1 MTSARKNKKK
11 LNQKLQQIYREL
23 HLDDAA
29 KKPEDATSSGV
40 PIEVASRGS
49 LTVVQLKEEP
59 EKPTP
64 KEETNISKLQRAL
77 DNLAAKLTGLKGDS
91 KGPKGDPGKNAKETE
106 GEIAAPSEGSNFI
119 AKGLKEYAKS
129 KVEGFTSIEGV
140 AGMAGI
146 TPGEGLAGS
155 LLGAYIVNRNEKQ
168 AKRQEEEEYIS
179 NFSNLTEAGRKLS
192 KEEQQAKGK
201 ELYQKETQNRKA
213 LDEITK
219 KEKTAKLFG
228 GSLSEEDLIK
238 KRRIT
243 AALDEIQLFKSGG
256 VRVQDEE
263 EDAPVKNKR
272 AKKSEVDELEEFV
285 DDKTNK
291 TADGPTDNVETAKLS
306 KEAIEY
312 RTSLIKEVLA
322 GIDDG
327 IKNASQEEKATI
339 FEKGGDPYVQ
349 GIKKGLVEELLA
361 LSEKQLM
368 ELKRISA
375 VSSADVEDRSTDI
388 TVEKRE
394 DLQTKLQQQDITN
407 TTSNQTNNTT
417 QQSDKEEIVVEEG
430 IEKIEEEQTVS
441 SADVEDRSTDITVE
455 TREDLQTKLQQQD
468 ITNTTQQSDKEEIV
482 VEEGIEKIEE
492 EQTVLLKEISNKL
505 TQTEE
510 DKLEKKKDAIDKVD
524 LASKIKP
531 KDLKP
536 GTENK
541 PGGLMSGIMDSVMGW
556 VGGLLGMKVLGKGGK
571 LATTILKGA
580 KWLPAVLGKGALA
593 TGATTIAAKEAAA
606 AAPALAKGVTAAT
619 TTVAKGADAAAPTIA
634 KGVVEAT
641 PAVVKGA
648 AEVAPVIAK
657 GVVSAAPTVA
667 KGALEAA
674 PVAAKGV
681 AAVTP
686 KAAEVAGKVAAK
698 SAGKTLAKSLPLLG
712 LVAGTA
718 FAADKLSDGD
728 VTGAALEMAAG
739 IAGLIP
745 GVGTAASIGLSGVS
759 AARDLGAFDA
769 SDPKSLEKATATVSD
784 SVKSVEKQTI
794 TSREAQIAEMKNQE
808 TIRESIKSKEA
819 EKEKAASVAT
829 INSNNT
835 STVVNNTSKSGGLE
849 STSRPIDG
857 VNEDRYQFLQRR
869 LVF

>member
-11 LNQKLQQIYREL
+11 LNEKLQQIYREL

-64 KEETNISKLQRAL
+64 KEETNISRLQRAL
-77 DNLAAKLTGLKGDS
+77 DNLAAKLTGLRGDS
-91 KGPKGDPGKNAKETE
+91 KGPKGDPGKNAKEEKGT
-106 GEIAAPSEGSNFI
+106 ITAPAKGSNFV

-129 KVEGFTSIEGV
+129 KVEGLTSIENV

-201 ELYQKETQNRKA
+201 ELYQKETYNRNA
-213 LDEITK
+213 LDEITE
-219 KEKTAKLFG
+219 KEKTARMFG
-228 GSLSEEDLIK
+228 GSLSKEDLLK
-238 KRRIT
+238 KSKVT
-243 AALDEIQLFKSGG
+243 SALDEIKLFKSGG
-256 VRVQDEE
+256 VRVQDDE
-263 EDAPVKNKR
+263 EDAPVKSTR
-272 AKKSEVDELEEFV
+272 AKKSDLDELEEFV
-285 DDKTNK
+285 DKK
-291 TADGPTDNVETAKLS
+291 TAKADAPAENVESTKLS
-306 KEAIEY
+306 TEAIEY

-322 GIDDG
+322 GIDEG
-327 IKNASQEEKATI
+327 IKNASQEEKETI
-339 FEKGGDPYVQ
+339 FEKGGAPYVQ

-361 LSEKQLM
+361 LSEKQLL

-375 VSSADVEDRSTDI
+375 VSSS
-388 TVEKRE
+388 
-394 DLQTKLQQQDITN
+394 
-407 TTSNQTNNTT
+407 
-417 QQSDKEEIVVEEG
+417 
-430 IEKIEEEQTVS
+430 
-441 SADVEDRSTDITVE
+441 DVEDRSTDITVE

-468 ITNTTQQSDKEEIV
+468 ITNTSNKANDTNTTSNEVTKTNLQQKDATNTSSQSDKEEIV
-482 VEEGIEKIEE
+482 VEERIEKIEE

-505 TQTEE
+505 TPTEE
-510 DKLEKKKDAIDKVD
+510 DKLEKKKDAVDKVG
-524 LASKIKP
+524 LASKLKP

-536 GTENK
+536 GEATK
-541 PGGLMSGIMDSVMGW
+541 PGGLMSGIMDSVMGM
-556 VGGLLGMKVLGKGGK
+556 VGGWLGMKVLGNGGK

-593 TGATTIAAKEAAA
+593 TGISGAATTIAAKEAAA

-619 TTVAKGADAAAPTIA
+619 TTVAKGAAAAAP
-634 KGVVEAT
+634 
-641 PAVVKGA
+641 AVAKGA
-648 AEVAPVIAK
+648 A
-657 GVVSAAPTVA
+657 AAPTVA
-667 KGALEAA
+667 KGVAAAAPVVAKGSLEAA
-674 PVAAKGV
+674 PIVAKGV
-681 AAVTP
+681 AAVAP

-745 GVGTAASIGLSGVS
+745 VVGTAASIGLSGVS

-769 SDPKSLEKATATVSD
+769 SDPKSLEKATTTVSD

-794 TSREAQIAEMKNQE
+794 TAREAQIAEMKNQE
-808 TIRESIKSKEA
+808 TIRESIKTKEA
-819 EKEKAASVAT
+819 EKAASVAT

>member
-11 LNQKLQQIYREL
+11 LNEKLQQIYREL

-29 KKPEDATSSGV
+29 KKPEDAASSGV

-64 KEETNISKLQRAL
+64 KEETNISRLQRAL
-77 DNLAAKLTGLKGDS
+77 DNLAAKLTGLRGDS
-91 KGPKGDPGKNAKETE
+91 KGPKGDPGKNAKEEKGT
-106 GEIAAPSEGSNFI
+106 ITAPAKGSNFV

-129 KVEGFTSIEGV
+129 KVEGLTSIENV

-201 ELYQKETQNRKA
+201 ELYQKETYNRNA
-213 LDEITK
+213 LDEITE
-219 KEKTAKLFG
+219 KEKTARMFG
-228 GSLSEEDLIK
+228 GSLSKEDLLK
-238 KRRIT
+238 KSKVT
-243 AALDEIQLFKSGG
+243 SALDEIKLFKSGG
-256 VRVQDEE
+256 VRVQDDE
-263 EDAPVKNKR
+263 EDAPVKSTR
-272 AKKSEVDELEEFV
+272 AKKSDLDELEEFV
-285 DDKTNK
+285 DKK
-291 TADGPTDNVETAKLS
+291 TAKADAPAENVESTKLS
-306 KEAIEY
+306 TEAIEY

-322 GIDDG
+322 GIDEG
-327 IKNASQEEKATI
+327 IKNASQEEKETI
-339 FEKGGDPYVQ
+339 FEKGGAPYVQ

-361 LSEKQLM
+361 LSEKQLL

-375 VSSADVEDRSTDI
+375 VSSS
-388 TVEKRE
+388 
-394 DLQTKLQQQDITN
+394 
-407 TTSNQTNNTT
+407 
-417 QQSDKEEIVVEEG
+417 
-430 IEKIEEEQTVS
+430 
-441 SADVEDRSTDITVE
+441 DVEDRSTDITVE

-468 ITNTTQQSDKEEIV
+468 ITNTSNKANDTNTTSNEVTKTNLQQKDATNTSSQSDKEEIV
-482 VEEGIEKIEE
+482 VEERIEKIEE

-505 TQTEE
+505 TPTEE
-510 DKLEKKKDAIDKVD
+510 DKLEKKKDAVDKVG
-524 LASKIKP
+524 LASKLKP

-536 GTENK
+536 GEATK
-541 PGGLMSGIMDSVMGW
+541 PGGLMSGIMDSVMGM
-556 VGGLLGMKVLGKGGK
+556 VGGWLGMKVLGNGGK

-593 TGATTIAAKEAAA
+593 TGISGAATTIAAKEAAA

-619 TTVAKGADAAAPTIA
+619 TTVAKGAAAAAPAVAKGAAAAAPTIAKGAAAAAPTIA
-634 KGVVEAT
+634 KGVVEAA

-648 AEVAPVIAK
+648 AEVAPV
-657 GVVSAAPTVA
+657 V
-667 KGALEAA
+667 
-674 PVAAKGV
+674 AKGV
-681 AAVTP
+681 AAVAP
-686 KAAEVAGKVAAK
+686 KAAEGAGKVAAK

-745 GVGTAASIGLSGVS
+745 VVGTAASIGLSGVS

-769 SDPKSLEKATATVSD
+769 SDPKSLEKATTTVSD

-794 TSREAQIAEMKNQE
+794 TAREAQIAEMKNQE
-808 TIRESIKSKEA
+808 TIRESIKTKEA

>member
-64 KEETNISKLQRAL
+64 KEETNISRLQRAL
-77 DNLAAKLTGLKGDS
+77 DNLAAKLTGLRGDS
-91 KGPKGDPGKNAKETE
+91 KGPKGDPGKNAKETK
-106 GEIAAPSEGSNFI
+106 GEIAAPSKGSNFI

-129 KVEGFTSIEGV
+129 KVEGLTSIEGV

-213 LDEITK
+213 LDEITE
-219 KEKTAKLFG
+219 KEKTARMFG

-238 KRRIT
+238 KSRIT
-243 AALDEIQLFKSGG
+243 SALDEIQLFKSGG

-272 AKKSEVDELEEFV
+272 AKKSDLDELEEFV

-322 GIDDG
+322 GIDEG

-349 GIKKGLVEELLA
+349 GIKEGLVEELLA

-417 QQSDKEEIVVEEG
+417 QQSDKEEIVVEES
-430 IEKIEEEQTVS
+430 IEKIEE
-441 SADVEDRSTDITVE
+441 
-455 TREDLQTKLQQQD
+455 K
-468 ITNTTQQSDKEEIV
+468 
-482 VEEGIEKIEE
+482 
-492 EQTVLLKEISNKL
+492 QTVLLEEISNKL

-510 DKLEKKKDAIDKVD
+510 DKLEKKKDAIDKVG

-541 PGGLMSGIMDSVMGW
+541 PGGLMSGIMDSVMGM
-556 VGGLLGMKVLGKGGK
+556 VGGLLGMKVLGNGGK

-593 TGATTIAAKEAAA
+593 TGISGAATTIAAKEAAA

-619 TTVAKGADAAAPTIA
+619 TTVAKGAAAAAPTIA

-657 GVVSAAPTVA
+657 GVVSAAPTIA
-667 KGALEAA
+667 KGALEAT
-674 PVAAKGV
+674 PTVAKGV
-681 AAVTP
+681 AAVAP

-745 GVGTAASIGLSGVS
+745 VVGTAASIGLSGVS

-769 SDPKSLEKATATVSD
+769 SDPKSLEKATTTVSD

-794 TSREAQIAEMKNQE
+794 TAREAQIAEMKNQE
-808 TIRESIKSKEA
+808 TIRESIKTKEA

>member
-11 LNQKLQQIYREL
+11 LNEKLQQIYREL

-64 KEETNISKLQRAL
+64 KEETNISRLQRAL
-77 DNLAAKLTGLKGDS
+77 DNLAAKLTGLRGDS
-91 KGPKGDPGKNAKETE
+91 KGPKGDPGKNAKEEKGT
-106 GEIAAPSEGSNFI
+106 ITAPAKGSNFI

-129 KVEGFTSIEGV
+129 KVEGLTSIEGV

-201 ELYQKETQNRKA
+201 ELYQKETYNRNA
-213 LDEITK
+213 LDEITE
-219 KEKTAKLFG
+219 KEKTARMFG
-228 GSLSEEDLIK
+228 GSLSKEDLLK
-238 KRRIT
+238 KSKAT
-243 AALDEIQLFKSGG
+243 SALDEIKLFKSGG
-256 VRVQDEE
+256 VRVQEDDE
-263 EDAPVKNKR
+263 EDAPVKSKR
-272 AKKSEVDELEEFV
+272 TKKSDLDELEEFV
-285 DDKTNK
+285 DKK
-291 TADGPTDNVETAKLS
+291 TAKADAPTENVESTKLS
-306 KEAIEY
+306 TEAIEY

-322 GIDDG
+322 GIDEG

-339 FEKGGDPYVQ
+339 VEKGGAPYVQ

-361 LSEKQLM
+361 LSEKQLL

-375 VSSADVEDRSTDI
+375 VSSSDVE
-388 TVEKRE
+388 
-394 DLQTKLQQQDITN
+394 N
-407 TTSNQTNNTT
+407 
-417 QQSDKEEIVVEEG
+417 
-430 IEKIEEEQTVS
+430 
-441 SADVEDRSTDITVE
+441 RSTDITVE

-468 ITNTTQQSDKEEIV
+468 STSSQVAKTNLQQKDVTTNQSDKEEIV
-482 VEEGIEKIEE
+482 VEERIEKIEAK
-492 EQTVLLKEISNKL
+492 QTVLLKEISNKL

-510 DKLEKKKDAIDKVD
+510 DKLEKKKDAIDKVG
-524 LASKIKP
+524 LASKLKP
-531 KDLKP
+531 KDLKS
-536 GTENK
+536 GEATK
-541 PGGLMSGIMDSVMGW
+541 PGGLMSGIMDSVMGM
-556 VGGLLGMKVLGKGGK
+556 VGGWLGMKVLGNGGK

-593 TGATTIAAKEAAA
+593 TGISGAATTIAAKEAAA

-619 TTVAKGADAAAPTIA
+619 TTVAKGAAAAAPA
-634 KGVVEAT
+634 
-641 PAVVKGA
+641 
-648 AEVAPVIAK
+648 IAK

-674 PVAAKGV
+674 PVVAKGV
-681 AAVTP
+681 AAVAP

-745 GVGTAASIGLSGVS
+745 VVGTAASIGLSGVS

-769 SDPKSLEKATATVSD
+769 SDPKSLEKATTTVSD

-794 TSREAQIAEMKNQE
+794 TAREAQIAEMKNQE
-808 TIRESIKSKEA
+808 TIQESIKTKEA

-835 STVVNNTSKSGGLE
+835 STVVNNTGKSGGLE

>member
-11 LNQKLQQIYREL
+11 LNKKLQQIYREL

-64 KEETNISKLQRAL
+64 KEETNISRLQRAL
-77 DNLAAKLTGLKGDS
+77 DNLAAKLTGLRGDS
-91 KGPKGDPGKNAKETE
+91 KGPKGDPGKNAKEEKGT
-106 GEIAAPSEGSNFI
+106 ITAPAKGSNFV

-129 KVEGFTSIEGV
+129 KVEGLTSIENV

-201 ELYQKETQNRKA
+201 ELYQKETYNRNA
-213 LDEITK
+213 LDEITE
-219 KEKTAKLFG
+219 KEKTARMFG
-228 GSLSEEDLIK
+228 GSLSKEDLLK
-238 KRRIT
+238 KSKVT
-243 AALDEIQLFKSGG
+243 SALDEIKLFKSGG
-256 VRVQDEE
+256 VRVQDDE
-263 EDAPVKNKR
+263 EDAPVKSTR
-272 AKKSEVDELEEFV
+272 AKKSDLDELEEFV
-285 DDKTNK
+285 DKK
-291 TADGPTDNVETAKLS
+291 TAKADAPAENVEPTKLS
-306 KEAIEY
+306 TEAIEY

-322 GIDDG
+322 GIDEG

-339 FEKGGDPYVQ
+339 FEKGGAPYVQ

-361 LSEKQLM
+361 MSEKQLL

-375 VSSADVEDRSTDI
+375 VSSS
-388 TVEKRE
+388 
-394 DLQTKLQQQDITN
+394 
-407 TTSNQTNNTT
+407 
-417 QQSDKEEIVVEEG
+417 
-430 IEKIEEEQTVS
+430 
-441 SADVEDRSTDITVE
+441 DVEDRSTDITVE

-468 ITNTTQQSDKEEIV
+468 ITNTSNKANETNTTSNEVTKTNLQQKDATNTSSQSDKEEIV
-482 VEEGIEKIEE
+482 GEERIEKIEE
-492 EQTVLLKEISNKL
+492 KQTVLLKEISNKL

-510 DKLEKKKDAIDKVD
+510 DKLEKKEDAVDKVG
-524 LASKIKP
+524 LASKLKP

-536 GTENK
+536 GEATK
-541 PGGLMSGIMDSVMGW
+541 PGGLMSGIMDSVMGM
-556 VGGLLGMKVLGKGGK
+556 VGGWLGMKVLGNGGK

-593 TGATTIAAKEAAA
+593 TGISGAATTIAAKEAAA

-619 TTVAKGADAAAPTIA
+619 TTVAKGAAAAAPTIA
-634 KGVVEAT
+634 KGVVEAA

-648 AEVAPVIAK
+648 AEVAPV
-657 GVVSAAPTVA
+657 V
-667 KGALEAA
+667 
-674 PVAAKGV
+674 AKGV
-681 AAVTP
+681 AAVAP

-745 GVGTAASIGLSGVS
+745 VVGTAASIGLSGVS

-769 SDPKSLEKATATVSD
+769 SDPKSLEKATTTVSD

-794 TSREAQIAEMKNQE
+794 TAREAQIAEMKNQE
-808 TIRESIKSKEA
+808 TIRESIRTKEA

>member
-11 LNQKLQQIYREL
+11 LNKKLQQIYREL

-64 KEETNISKLQRAL
+64 KEETNISRLQRAL
-77 DNLAAKLTGLKGDS
+77 DNLAAKLTGLRGDS
-91 KGPKGDPGKNAKETE
+91 KGPKGDPGKNAKEEKGT
-106 GEIAAPSEGSNFI
+106 ITAPAKGSNFV

-129 KVEGFTSIEGV
+129 KVEGLTSIEGV

-201 ELYQKETQNRKA
+201 ELYQKETYNRNA
-213 LDEITK
+213 LDEITE
-219 KEKTAKLFG
+219 KEKTARMFG
-228 GSLSEEDLIK
+228 GSLSKEDLLK
-238 KRRIT
+238 KSKVT
-243 AALDEIQLFKSGG
+243 SALDEIKLFKSGG
-256 VRVQDEE
+256 VRVQDDE
-263 EDAPVKNKR
+263 EDAPVKSTR
-272 AKKSEVDELEEFV
+272 AKKSDLDELEEFV
-285 DDKTNK
+285 DKK
-291 TADGPTDNVETAKLS
+291 TAKADAPAENVESTKLS
-306 KEAIEY
+306 TEAIEY

-322 GIDDG
+322 GIDEG
-327 IKNASQEEKATI
+327 IKNASQEEKETI
-339 FEKGGDPYVQ
+339 FEKGGAPYVQ

-361 LSEKQLM
+361 LSEKQLL

-375 VSSADVEDRSTDI
+375 VSSS
-388 TVEKRE
+388 
-394 DLQTKLQQQDITN
+394 
-407 TTSNQTNNTT
+407 
-417 QQSDKEEIVVEEG
+417 
-430 IEKIEEEQTVS
+430 
-441 SADVEDRSTDITVE
+441 DVEDRSTDITVE

-468 ITNTTQQSDKEEIV
+468 ITNTSNKANDTNTTSNEVTKTNLQQKDATNTSSQSDKEEIV
-482 VEEGIEKIEE
+482 VEERIEKIEE

-505 TQTEE
+505 TPTEE
-510 DKLEKKKDAIDKVD
+510 DKLEKKKDAVDKVG
-524 LASKIKP
+524 LASKLKP

-536 GTENK
+536 GEATK
-541 PGGLMSGIMDSVMGW
+541 PGGLMSGIMDSVMGM
-556 VGGLLGMKVLGKGGK
+556 VGGWLGMKVLGNGGK

-593 TGATTIAAKEAAA
+593 TGISGAATTIAAKEAAA

-619 TTVAKGADAAAPTIA
+619 TTVAKGAAAAAPTIAKGAAAAAPTIA
-634 KGVVEAT
+634 KGVVEAA

-648 AEVAPVIAK
+648 AEVAPV
-657 GVVSAAPTVA
+657 V
-667 KGALEAA
+667 
-674 PVAAKGV
+674 AKGV
-681 AAVTP
+681 AAVAP

-745 GVGTAASIGLSGVS
+745 VVGTAASIGLSGVS

-769 SDPKSLEKATATVSD
+769 SDPKSLEKATTTVSD

-794 TSREAQIAEMKNQE
+794 TAREAQIAEMKNQE
-808 TIRESIKSKEA
+808 TIRESIKTKEA

>member
-64 KEETNISKLQRAL
+64 KEETNISRLQRAL
-77 DNLAAKLTGLKGDS
+77 DNLAAKLTGLRGDS
-91 KGPKGDPGKNAKETE
+91 KGPKGDPGKNAKETK
-106 GEIAAPSEGSNFI
+106 GEIAAPSKGSNFI

-129 KVEGFTSIEGV
+129 KVEGLTSIEGV

-213 LDEITK
+213 LDEITE
-219 KEKTAKLFG
+219 KEKTARMFG

-238 KRRIT
+238 KSRIT
-243 AALDEIQLFKSGG
+243 SALDEIQLFKSGG

-272 AKKSEVDELEEFV
+272 AKKSDLDELEEFV

-417 QQSDKEEIVVEEG
+417 QQSDKEEIVVEES
-430 IEKIEEEQTVS
+430 IEKIEE
-441 SADVEDRSTDITVE
+441 
-455 TREDLQTKLQQQD
+455 K
-468 ITNTTQQSDKEEIV
+468 
-482 VEEGIEKIEE
+482 
-492 EQTVLLKEISNKL
+492 QTVLLEEISNKL

-510 DKLEKKKDAIDKVD
+510 DKLEKKKDAIDKVG

-541 PGGLMSGIMDSVMGW
+541 PGGLMSGIMDSVMGM
-556 VGGLLGMKVLGKGGK
+556 VGGLLGMKVLGNGGK

-593 TGATTIAAKEAAA
+593 TGISGAATTIAAKEAAA

-619 TTVAKGADAAAPTIA
+619 TTVAKGAAAAAPTIA

-657 GVVSAAPTVA
+657 GVVSAAPTIA
-667 KGALEAA
+667 KGALEAT
-674 PVAAKGV
+674 PTVAKGV
-681 AAVTP
+681 AAVAP

-745 GVGTAASIGLSGVS
+745 VVGTAASIGLSGVS

-769 SDPKSLEKATATVSD
+769 SDPKSLEKATTTVSD

-794 TSREAQIAEMKNQE
+794 TAREAQIAEMKNQE
-808 TIRESIKSKEA
+808 TIRESIKTKEA

>member
-64 KEETNISKLQRAL
+64 KEETNISRLQRAL
-77 DNLAAKLTGLKGDS
+77 DNLAAKLTGLRGDS
-91 KGPKGDPGKNAKETE
+91 KGPKGDPGKNAKEEKGT
-106 GEIAAPSEGSNFI
+106 ITAPAKGSNFI

-129 KVEGFTSIEGV
+129 KVEGLTSIEGV

-213 LDEITK
+213 LDEITE
-219 KEKTAKLFG
+219 KEKTARMFG

-238 KRRIT
+238 KSRIT
-243 AALDEIQLFKSGG
+243 SALDEIQLFKSGG

-272 AKKSEVDELEEFV
+272 AKKSDLDELEEFV

-417 QQSDKEEIVVEEG
+417 QQSDKEEIVVEES
-430 IEKIEEEQTVS
+430 IEKIEE
-441 SADVEDRSTDITVE
+441 
-455 TREDLQTKLQQQD
+455 K
-468 ITNTTQQSDKEEIV
+468 
-482 VEEGIEKIEE
+482 
-492 EQTVLLKEISNKL
+492 QTVLLEEISNKL

-510 DKLEKKKDAIDKVD
+510 DKLEKKKDAIDKVG

-541 PGGLMSGIMDSVMGW
+541 PGGLMSGIMDSVMGM
-556 VGGLLGMKVLGKGGK
+556 VGGLLGMKVLGNGGK

-593 TGATTIAAKEAAA
+593 TGISGAATTIAAKEAAA

-619 TTVAKGADAAAPTIA
+619 TTVAKGAAAAAPTIA

-657 GVVSAAPTVA
+657 GVVSAAPTIA
-667 KGALEAA
+667 KGALEAT
-674 PVAAKGV
+674 PTVAKGV
-681 AAVTP
+681 AAVAP

-745 GVGTAASIGLSGVS
+745 VVGTAASIGLSGVS

-769 SDPKSLEKATATVSD
+769 SDPKSLEKATTTVSD

-794 TSREAQIAEMKNQE
+794 TAREAQIAEMKNQE
-808 TIRESIKSKEA
+808 TIRESIKTKEA

>member
-64 KEETNISKLQRAL
+64 KEETNISRLQRAL
-77 DNLAAKLTGLKGDS
+77 DNLAAKLTGLRGDS

-106 GEIAAPSEGSNFI
+106 GEIAAPSKGSNFI

-129 KVEGFTSIEGV
+129 KVEGLTSIEGV

-213 LDEITK
+213 LDEITE
-219 KEKTAKLFG
+219 KEKTARMFG

-238 KRRIT
+238 KSRIT
-243 AALDEIQLFKSGG
+243 SALDEIQLFKSGG

-263 EDAPVKNKR
+263 EDAPVKSKR
-272 AKKSEVDELEEFV
+272 TKKSDLDELEEFV
-285 DDKTNK
+285 DKK
-291 TADGPTDNVETAKLS
+291 TAKADAPTENVESTKLS
-306 KEAIEY
+306 TEAIEY

-322 GIDDG
+322 GIDEG

-339 FEKGGDPYVQ
+339 FEKGGAPYVQ

-368 ELKRISA
+368 ELKRISG

-407 TTSNQTNNTT
+407 TTSDQTKLRENNVTNAT
-417 QQSDKEEIVVEEG
+417 NQSDKEEIVVEER
-430 IEKIEEEQTVS
+430 IEKIEE
-441 SADVEDRSTDITVE
+441 
-455 TREDLQTKLQQQD
+455 K
-468 ITNTTQQSDKEEIV
+468 
-482 VEEGIEKIEE
+482 
-492 EQTVLLKEISNKL
+492 QTVLLEEISNKL

-510 DKLEKKKDAIDKVD
+510 DKLEKKKDAIDKVG
-524 LASKIKP
+524 LESKIKP

-536 GTENK
+536 GEATK
-541 PGGLMSGIMDSVMGW
+541 PGGLMSGIMDSVMGM
-556 VGGLLGMKVLGKGGK
+556 VGGWLGMKVLGNGGK

-593 TGATTIAAKEAAA
+593 TG
-606 AAPALAKGVTAAT
+606 
-619 TTVAKGADAAAPTIA
+619 D
-634 KGVVEAT
+634 
-641 PAVVKGA
+641 
-648 AEVAPVIAK
+648 
-657 GVVSAAPTVA
+657 
-667 KGALEAA
+667 
-674 PVAAKGV
+674 
-681 AAVTP
+681 
-686 KAAEVAGKVAAK
+686 
-698 SAGKTLAKSLPLLG
+698 
-712 LVAGTA
+712 
-718 FAADKLSDGD
+718 
-728 VTGAALEMAAG
+728 
-739 IAGLIP
+739 
-745 GVGTAASIGLSGVS
+745 
-759 AARDLGAFDA
+759 R
-769 SDPKSLEKATATVSD
+769 
-784 SVKSVEKQTI
+784 KSV
-794 TSREAQIAEMKNQE
+794 
-808 TIRESIKSKEA
+808 
-819 EKEKAASVAT
+819 V
-829 INSNNT
+829 
-835 STVVNNTSKSGGLE
+835 
-849 STSRPIDG
+849 
-857 VNEDRYQFLQRR
+857 
-869 LVF
+869 

>member
-11 LNQKLQQIYREL
+11 LNEKLQQIYREL
-23 HLDDAA
+23 HLDDAE

-40 PIEVASRGS
+40 PIEIASRGS

-64 KEETNISKLQRAL
+64 KEETNISRLQRAL
-77 DNLAAKLTGLKGDS
+77 DNLAAKLTGLRGDS
-91 KGPKGDPGKNAKETE
+91 KGPKGDPGKNAKEEKGT
-106 GEIAAPSEGSNFI
+106 ITAPAKGSNFV

-129 KVEGFTSIEGV
+129 KVEGLTSIENV

-201 ELYQKETQNRKA
+201 ELYQKETYNRNA
-213 LDEITK
+213 LDEITE
-219 KEKTAKLFG
+219 KEKTARMFG
-228 GSLSEEDLIK
+228 GSLSKEDLLK
-238 KRRIT
+238 KSKVT
-243 AALDEIQLFKSGG
+243 SALDEIKLFKSGG
-256 VRVQDEE
+256 VRVQDDE
-263 EDAPVKNKR
+263 EDAPVKSTR
-272 AKKSEVDELEEFV
+272 AKKSDLDELEEFV
-285 DDKTNK
+285 DKK
-291 TADGPTDNVETAKLS
+291 TAKADAPAENVESTKLS
-306 KEAIEY
+306 TEAIEY

-322 GIDDG
+322 GIDEG
-327 IKNASQEEKATI
+327 IKNASQEEKTTI
-339 FEKGGDPYVQ
+339 FEKGGAPYVQ

-361 LSEKQLM
+361 LSEKQLL

-375 VSSADVEDRSTDI
+375 VSSS
-388 TVEKRE
+388 
-394 DLQTKLQQQDITN
+394 
-407 TTSNQTNNTT
+407 
-417 QQSDKEEIVVEEG
+417 
-430 IEKIEEEQTVS
+430 
-441 SADVEDRSTDITVE
+441 DVEDRSTDITVE

-468 ITNTTQQSDKEEIV
+468 ITNTSNKANETNTTSNEVTKTNLQQKDATNTSSQSDKEEIV
-482 VEEGIEKIEE
+482 VEERIEKIEE
-492 EQTVLLKEISNKL
+492 KQTVLLKEISNKL

-510 DKLEKKKDAIDKVD
+510 DKLEKKKDAVDKVG
-524 LASKIKP
+524 LASKLKP

-536 GTENK
+536 GEATK
-541 PGGLMSGIMDSVMGW
+541 PGGLMSGIMDSVMGM
-556 VGGLLGMKVLGKGGK
+556 VGGWLGMKVLGNGGK

-593 TGATTIAAKEAAA
+593 TGISGAATTIAAKEAAA

-619 TTVAKGADAAAPTIA
+619 TTVAKGAAAAAPTIAKGAAAAAPTIA
-634 KGVVEAT
+634 KGVVEAA

-648 AEVAPVIAK
+648 AEVAPV
-657 GVVSAAPTVA
+657 V
-667 KGALEAA
+667 
-674 PVAAKGV
+674 AKGV
-681 AAVTP
+681 AAVAP

-745 GVGTAASIGLSGVS
+745 VVGTAASIGLSGVS

-769 SDPKSLEKATATVSD
+769 SDPKSLEKATTTVSD

-794 TSREAQIAEMKNQE
+794 TAREAQIAEMKNQE
-808 TIRESIKSKEA
+808 TIRESIKTKEA

>member
-11 LNQKLQQIYREL
+11 LNEKLQQIYREL

-64 KEETNISKLQRAL
+64 KEETNISRLQRAL
-77 DNLAAKLTGLKGDS
+77 DNLAAKLTGLRGDS
-91 KGPKGDPGKNAKETE
+91 KGPKGDPGKNAKEEKGT
-106 GEIAAPSEGSNFI
+106 ITAPAKGSNFI

-129 KVEGFTSIEGV
+129 KVEGLTSIENV

-201 ELYQKETQNRKA
+201 ELYQKETYNRNA
-213 LDEITK
+213 LDEITE
-219 KEKTAKLFG
+219 KEKTARMFG
-228 GSLSEEDLIK
+228 GSLSKEDLLK
-238 KRRIT
+238 KSKVT
-243 AALDEIQLFKSGG
+243 SALDEIKLFKSGG
-256 VRVQDEE
+256 VRVQDDE
-263 EDAPVKNKR
+263 EDAPVKSTR
-272 AKKSEVDELEEFV
+272 AKKSDLDELEEFV
-285 DDKTNK
+285 DKK
-291 TADGPTDNVETAKLS
+291 TAKADAPAENVEPTKLS
-306 KEAIEY
+306 TEAIEY

-322 GIDDG
+322 GIDEG

-339 FEKGGDPYVQ
+339 FEKGGAPYVQ

-361 LSEKQLM
+361 LSEKQLL

-375 VSSADVEDRSTDI
+375 VSSS
-388 TVEKRE
+388 
-394 DLQTKLQQQDITN
+394 
-407 TTSNQTNNTT
+407 
-417 QQSDKEEIVVEEG
+417 
-430 IEKIEEEQTVS
+430 
-441 SADVEDRSTDITVE
+441 DVEDRSTDITVE

-468 ITNTTQQSDKEEIV
+468 ITNTSNKANETNTTSNEDTKTNLQQKDATNTSSQSDKEEIV
-482 VEEGIEKIEE
+482 VEERIEKIEE
-492 EQTVLLKEISNKL
+492 KQTVLLKEISNKL

-510 DKLEKKKDAIDKVD
+510 DKLEKKKDAVDKVG
-524 LASKIKP
+524 LASKLKP

-536 GTENK
+536 GEATK
-541 PGGLMSGIMDSVMGW
+541 PGGLMSGIMDSVMGM
-556 VGGLLGMKVLGKGGK
+556 VGGWLGMKVLGNGGK

-593 TGATTIAAKEAAA
+593 TGISGAATTIAAKEAAA

-619 TTVAKGADAAAPTIA
+619 TTVAKGA
-634 KGVVEAT
+634 
-641 PAVVKGA
+641 

-667 KGALEAA
+667 KGVAAAAPVIAKGSLEAA
-674 PVAAKGV
+674 PVVAKGV
-681 AAVTP
+681 AAVAP

-745 GVGTAASIGLSGVS
+745 VVGTAASIGLSGVS

-769 SDPKSLEKATATVSD
+769 SDPKSLEKATTTVSD

-794 TSREAQIAEMKNQE
+794 TAREAQIAEMKNQE
-808 TIRESIKSKEA
+808 TIRESIKTKEA

>member
-11 LNQKLQQIYREL
+11 LNEKLQQIYREL

-64 KEETNISKLQRAL
+64 KEETNISRLQRAL
-77 DNLAAKLTGLKGDS
+77 DNLAAKLTGLRGDS
-91 KGPKGDPGKNAKETE
+91 KGPKGDPGKNAKEEKGT
-106 GEIAAPSEGSNFI
+106 ITAPAKGSNFI

-129 KVEGFTSIEGV
+129 KVEGLTSIEGV

-201 ELYQKETQNRKA
+201 ELYQKETYNRNA
-213 LDEITK
+213 LDEITE
-219 KEKTAKLFG
+219 KEKTARMFG
-228 GSLSEEDLIK
+228 GSLSKEDLLK
-238 KRRIT
+238 KSKAT
-243 AALDEIQLFKSGG
+243 SALDEIKLFKSGG
-256 VRVQDEE
+256 VRVQEDDE
-263 EDAPVKNKR
+263 EDAPVKSKR
-272 AKKSEVDELEEFV
+272 TKKSDLDELEEFV
-285 DDKTNK
+285 DKK
-291 TADGPTDNVETAKLS
+291 TAKADAPTENVESTKLS
-306 KEAIEY
+306 TEAIEY

-322 GIDDG
+322 GIDEG

-339 FEKGGDPYVQ
+339 VEKGGAPYVQ

-361 LSEKQLM
+361 LSEKQLL

-375 VSSADVEDRSTDI
+375 VSSSDVE
-388 TVEKRE
+388 
-394 DLQTKLQQQDITN
+394 N
-407 TTSNQTNNTT
+407 
-417 QQSDKEEIVVEEG
+417 
-430 IEKIEEEQTVS
+430 
-441 SADVEDRSTDITVE
+441 RSTDITVE

-468 ITNTTQQSDKEEIV
+468 STSSQVAKTNLQQKDVTTNQSDKEEIV
-482 VEEGIEKIEE
+482 VEERIEKIEAK
-492 EQTVLLKEISNKL
+492 QTVLLKEISNKL

-510 DKLEKKKDAIDKVD
+510 DKLEKKKDAIDKVG
-524 LASKIKP
+524 LASKLKP

-536 GTENK
+536 GEATK
-541 PGGLMSGIMDSVMGW
+541 PGGLMSGIMDSVMGM
-556 VGGLLGMKVLGKGGK
+556 VGGWLGMKVLGNGGK

-593 TGATTIAAKEAAA
+593 TGISGAATTIAAKEAAA

-619 TTVAKGADAAAPTIA
+619 TTVAKGAAAAAPTIA
-634 KGVVEAT
+634 KGVVEAA

-648 AEVAPVIAK
+648 AEVAPV
-657 GVVSAAPTVA
+657 V
-667 KGALEAA
+667 
-674 PVAAKGV
+674 AKGV
-681 AAVTP
+681 AAVAP

-745 GVGTAASIGLSGVS
+745 VVGTAASIGLSGVS

-769 SDPKSLEKATATVSD
+769 SDPKSLEKATTTVSD

-794 TSREAQIAEMKNQE
+794 TAREAQIAEMKNQE
-808 TIRESIKSKEA
+808 TIRESIKTKEA

>member
-11 LNQKLQQIYREL
+11 LNEKLQQIYREL

-77 DNLAAKLTGLKGDS
+77 DNLAAKLTGLRGDS
-91 KGPKGDPGKNAKETE
+91 KGPKGDPGKNAKEEKGT
-106 GEIAAPSEGSNFI
+106 ITAPAKGSNFV

-129 KVEGFTSIEGV
+129 KVEGLTSIENV

-201 ELYQKETQNRKA
+201 ELYQKETYNRNA
-213 LDEITK
+213 LDEITE
-219 KEKTAKLFG
+219 KEKTARMFG
-228 GSLSEEDLIK
+228 GSLSKEDLLK
-238 KRRIT
+238 KSKVT
-243 AALDEIQLFKSGG
+243 SALDEIKLFKSGG
-256 VRVQDEE
+256 VRVQDDE
-263 EDAPVKNKR
+263 EDAPVKSTR
-272 AKKSEVDELEEFV
+272 AKKSDLDELEEFV
-285 DDKTNK
+285 DKK
-291 TADGPTDNVETAKLS
+291 TAKADAPAENVESTKLS
-306 KEAIEY
+306 TEAIEY

-322 GIDDG
+322 GIDEG
-327 IKNASQEEKATI
+327 IKNASQEEKETI
-339 FEKGGDPYVQ
+339 FEKGGAPYVQ

-361 LSEKQLM
+361 LSEKQLL

-375 VSSADVEDRSTDI
+375 VSSS
-388 TVEKRE
+388 
-394 DLQTKLQQQDITN
+394 
-407 TTSNQTNNTT
+407 
-417 QQSDKEEIVVEEG
+417 
-430 IEKIEEEQTVS
+430 
-441 SADVEDRSTDITVE
+441 DVEDRSTDITVE

-468 ITNTTQQSDKEEIV
+468 ITNTSNEANDTNTTSNEVTKTNLQQKDATNTSSQSDKEEIV
-482 VEEGIEKIEE
+482 VEERIEKIEE

-505 TQTEE
+505 TPTEE
-510 DKLEKKKDAIDKVD
+510 DKLEKKKDAVDKVG
-524 LASKIKP
+524 LASKLKP

-536 GTENK
+536 GEATK
-541 PGGLMSGIMDSVMGW
+541 PGGLMSGIMDSVMGM
-556 VGGLLGMKVLGKGGK
+556 VGGWLGMKVLGNGGK
-571 LATTILKGA
+571 LATTILKGT

-593 TGATTIAAKEAAA
+593 TGISGAATTIAAKEAAA

-619 TTVAKGADAAAPTIA
+619 TTVAKGAAAAA
-634 KGVVEAT
+634 

-648 AEVAPVIAK
+648 TSAAPVIAK
-657 GVVSAAPTVA
+657 GVVSAAPVVA

-674 PVAAKGV
+674 PVVAKGV
-681 AAVTP
+681 AAVAP

-745 GVGTAASIGLSGVS
+745 VVGTAASIGLSGVS

-769 SDPKSLEKATATVSD
+769 SDPKSLEKATTTVSD

-794 TSREAQIAEMKNQE
+794 TAREAQIAEMKNQE
-808 TIRESIKSKEA
+808 TIRESIKTKEA

>member
-11 LNQKLQQIYREL
+11 LNEKLQQIYREL

-64 KEETNISKLQRAL
+64 KEETNISRLQRAL
-77 DNLAAKLTGLKGDS
+77 DNLAAKLTGLRGDS
-91 KGPKGDPGKNAKETE
+91 KGPKGDPGKNAKEEKGT
-106 GEIAAPSEGSNFI
+106 ITAPAKGSNFV

-129 KVEGFTSIEGV
+129 KVEGLTSIENV

-201 ELYQKETQNRKA
+201 ELYQKETYNRNA
-213 LDEITK
+213 LDEITE
-219 KEKTAKLFG
+219 KEKTARMFG
-228 GSLSEEDLIK
+228 GSLSKEDLLK
-238 KRRIT
+238 KSKVT
-243 AALDEIQLFKSGG
+243 SALDEIKLFKSGG
-256 VRVQDEE
+256 VRVQDDE
-263 EDAPVKNKR
+263 EDAPVKSTR
-272 AKKSEVDELEEFV
+272 AKKSDLDELEEFV
-285 DDKTNK
+285 DKK
-291 TADGPTDNVETAKLS
+291 TAKADAPAENVESTKLS
-306 KEAIEY
+306 TEAIEY

-322 GIDDG
+322 GIDEG
-327 IKNASQEEKATI
+327 IKNASQEEKETI
-339 FEKGGDPYVQ
+339 FEKGGAPYVQ

-361 LSEKQLM
+361 LSEKHWL

-375 VSSADVEDRSTDI
+375 VSSS
-388 TVEKRE
+388 
-394 DLQTKLQQQDITN
+394 
-407 TTSNQTNNTT
+407 
-417 QQSDKEEIVVEEG
+417 
-430 IEKIEEEQTVS
+430 
-441 SADVEDRSTDITVE
+441 DVEDRSTDITVE

-468 ITNTTQQSDKEEIV
+468 ITNTSNKANDTNTTSNEVTKTNLQQKDATNTSSQSDKEEIV
-482 VEEGIEKIEE
+482 VEERIEKIEE

-505 TQTEE
+505 TPTEE
-510 DKLEKKKDAIDKVD
+510 DKLEKKKDAVDKVG
-524 LASKIKP
+524 LASKLKP

-536 GTENK
+536 GEATK
-541 PGGLMSGIMDSVMGW
+541 PGGLMSGIMDSVMGM
-556 VGGLLGMKVLGKGGK
+556 VGGWLGMKVLGNGGK

-593 TGATTIAAKEAAA
+593 TGISGAATTIAAKEAAA

-619 TTVAKGADAAAPTIA
+619 TTVAKGAAAAAP
-634 KGVVEAT
+634 
-641 PAVVKGA
+641 AVAKGA
-648 AEVAPVIAK
+648 A
-657 GVVSAAPTVA
+657 AAPTVA
-667 KGALEAA
+667 KGVAAAAPVVAKGSLEAA
-674 PVAAKGV
+674 PIVAKGV
-681 AAVTP
+681 AAVAP

-745 GVGTAASIGLSGVS
+745 VVGTAASIGLSGVS

-769 SDPKSLEKATATVSD
+769 SDPKSLEKATTTVSD

-794 TSREAQIAEMKNQE
+794 TAREAQIAEMKNQE
-808 TIRESIKSKEA
+808 TIRESIKTKEA

>member
-11 LNQKLQQIYREL
+11 LNEKLQQIYREL

-64 KEETNISKLQRAL
+64 KEETNISRLQRAL
-77 DNLAAKLTGLKGDS
+77 DNLAAKLTGLRGDS
-91 KGPKGDPGKNAKETE
+91 KGPKGDPGKNAKEEKGT
-106 GEIAAPSEGSNFI
+106 ITAPAKGSNFI

-129 KVEGFTSIEGV
+129 KVEGLTSIENV

-201 ELYQKETQNRKA
+201 ELYQKETYNRNA
-213 LDEITK
+213 LDEITE
-219 KEKTAKLFG
+219 KEKTAKMFG
-228 GSLSEEDLIK
+228 GSLSKEDLLK
-238 KRRIT
+238 KSKVT
-243 AALDEIQLFKSGG
+243 SALDEIKLFKSGG
-256 VRVQDEE
+256 VRVQDDE
-263 EDAPVKNKR
+263 EDAPVKSTR
-272 AKKSEVDELEEFV
+272 AKKSDLDELEEFV
-285 DDKTNK
+285 DKK
-291 TADGPTDNVETAKLS
+291 TAKADAPAENVEPTKLS
-306 KEAIEY
+306 TEAIEY

-322 GIDDG
+322 GIDEG

-339 FEKGGDPYVQ
+339 FEKGGAPYVQ

-361 LSEKQLM
+361 LSEKQLL

-375 VSSADVEDRSTDI
+375 VSSS
-388 TVEKRE
+388 
-394 DLQTKLQQQDITN
+394 
-407 TTSNQTNNTT
+407 
-417 QQSDKEEIVVEEG
+417 
-430 IEKIEEEQTVS
+430 
-441 SADVEDRSTDITVE
+441 DVEDRSTDITVE

-468 ITNTTQQSDKEEIV
+468 ITNTSNKANETNTTSNEDTKTNLQQKDATNTSSQSDKEEIV
-482 VEEGIEKIEE
+482 VEERIEKIEE
-492 EQTVLLKEISNKL
+492 KQTVLLKEISNKL

-510 DKLEKKKDAIDKVD
+510 DKLEKKKDAVDKVG
-524 LASKIKP
+524 LASKLKP

-536 GTENK
+536 GEATK
-541 PGGLMSGIMDSVMGW
+541 PGGLMSGIMDSVMGM
-556 VGGLLGMKVLGKGGK
+556 VGGWLGMKVLGNGGK

-593 TGATTIAAKEAAA
+593 TGISGAATTIAAKEAAA

-619 TTVAKGADAAAPTIA
+619 TTVAKGA
-634 KGVVEAT
+634 
-641 PAVVKGA
+641 

-667 KGALEAA
+667 KGVAAAAPVIAKGSLEAA
-674 PVAAKGV
+674 PVVAKGV
-681 AAVTP
+681 AAVAP

-745 GVGTAASIGLSGVS
+745 VVGTAASIGLSGVS

-769 SDPKSLEKATATVSD
+769 SDPKSLEKATTTVSD

-794 TSREAQIAEMKNQE
+794 TAREAQIAEMKNQE
-808 TIRESIKSKEA
+808 TIRESIKTKEA

>member
-11 LNQKLQQIYREL
+11 LNEKLQQIYREL

-40 PIEVASRGS
+40 PIEIASRGS

-77 DNLAAKLTGLKGDS
+77 DNLAAKLTGLRGDS
-91 KGPKGDPGKNAKETE
+91 KGPKGDPGKNAKEEKGT
-106 GEIAAPSEGSNFI
+106 ITAPAKGSNFV

-129 KVEGFTSIEGV
+129 KVEGLTSIENV

-201 ELYQKETQNRKA
+201 ELYQKETYNRNA
-213 LDEITK
+213 LDEITE
-219 KEKTAKLFG
+219 KEKTARMFG
-228 GSLSEEDLIK
+228 GDLSKEDLLK
-238 KRRIT
+238 KSKVT
-243 AALDEIQLFKSGG
+243 SALDEIKLFKSGG
-256 VRVQDEE
+256 VRVQDDE
-263 EDAPVKNKR
+263 EDAPVKSTR
-272 AKKSEVDELEEFV
+272 AKKSDLDELEEFV
-285 DDKTNK
+285 DKK
-291 TADGPTDNVETAKLS
+291 TAKADAPAENVEPTKLS
-306 KEAIEY
+306 TEAIEY

-322 GIDDG
+322 GIDEG
-327 IKNASQEEKATI
+327 IKNASQEEKTTI
-339 FEKGGDPYVQ
+339 FEKGGAPYVQ

-361 LSEKQLM
+361 LSEKQLL

-375 VSSADVEDRSTDI
+375 VSSS
-388 TVEKRE
+388 
-394 DLQTKLQQQDITN
+394 
-407 TTSNQTNNTT
+407 
-417 QQSDKEEIVVEEG
+417 
-430 IEKIEEEQTVS
+430 
-441 SADVEDRSTDITVE
+441 DVEDRSTDITVE

-468 ITNTTQQSDKEEIV
+468 ITNTSNKANETNTTSNEVTKTNLQQKDATNTSSQSDKEEIV
-482 VEEGIEKIEE
+482 VEERIEKIEE
-492 EQTVLLKEISNKL
+492 KQTVLLKEISNKL

-510 DKLEKKKDAIDKVD
+510 DKLEKKKDAVDKVG
-524 LASKIKP
+524 LASKLKP

-536 GTENK
+536 GEATK
-541 PGGLMSGIMDSVMGW
+541 PGGLMSGIMDSVMGM
-556 VGGLLGMKVLGKGGK
+556 VGGWLGMKVLGNGGK

-593 TGATTIAAKEAAA
+593 TGISGAATTIAAKEAAA

-619 TTVAKGADAAAPTIA
+619 TTVAKGAAAAAPTIA
-634 KGVVEAT
+634 KGVVEAA

-667 KGALEAA
+667 KGVAAAA
-674 PVAAKGV
+674 PVVAKGV
-681 AAVTP
+681 AAVAP

-745 GVGTAASIGLSGVS
+745 VVGTAASIGLSGVS

-769 SDPKSLEKATATVSD
+769 SDPKSLEKATTTVSD

-794 TSREAQIAEMKNQE
+794 TAREAQIAEMKNQE
-808 TIRESIKSKEA
+808 TIRESIKTKEA

>member
-11 LNQKLQQIYREL
+11 LNEKLQQIYREL

-64 KEETNISKLQRAL
+64 KEETNISRLQRAL
-77 DNLAAKLTGLKGDS
+77 DNLAAKLTGLRGDS
-91 KGPKGDPGKNAKETE
+91 KGPKGDPGKNAKEEKGT
-106 GEIAAPSEGSNFI
+106 ITAPAKGSNFV

-129 KVEGFTSIEGV
+129 KVEGLTSIENV

-201 ELYQKETQNRKA
+201 ELYQKETYNRNA
-213 LDEITK
+213 LDEITE
-219 KEKTAKLFG
+219 KEKTARMFG
-228 GSLSEEDLIK
+228 GSLSKEDLLK
-238 KRRIT
+238 KSKVT
-243 AALDEIQLFKSGG
+243 SALDEIKLFKSGG
-256 VRVQDEE
+256 VRVQDDE
-263 EDAPVKNKR
+263 EDAPVKSTR
-272 AKKSEVDELEEFV
+272 AKKSDLDELEEFV
-285 DDKTNK
+285 DKK
-291 TADGPTDNVETAKLS
+291 TAKADAPAENVESTKLS
-306 KEAIEY
+306 TEAIEY

-322 GIDDG
+322 GIDEG
-327 IKNASQEEKATI
+327 IKNASQEEKETI
-339 FEKGGDPYVQ
+339 FEKGGAPYVQ

-361 LSEKQLM
+361 LSEKQLL

-375 VSSADVEDRSTDI
+375 VSSS
-388 TVEKRE
+388 
-394 DLQTKLQQQDITN
+394 
-407 TTSNQTNNTT
+407 
-417 QQSDKEEIVVEEG
+417 
-430 IEKIEEEQTVS
+430 
-441 SADVEDRSTDITVE
+441 DVEDRSTDITVE

-468 ITNTTQQSDKEEIV
+468 ITNTSNKANDTNTTSNEVTKTNLQQKDATNTSSQSDKEEIV
-482 VEEGIEKIEE
+482 VEERIEKIEE

-505 TQTEE
+505 TPTEE
-510 DKLEKKKDAIDKVD
+510 DKLEKKKDAVDKVG
-524 LASKIKP
+524 LASKLKP

-536 GTENK
+536 GEATK
-541 PGGLMSGIMDSVMGW
+541 PGGLMSGIMDSVMGM
-556 VGGLLGMKVLGKGGK
+556 VGGWLGMKVLGNGGK

-593 TGATTIAAKEAAA
+593 TGISGAATTIAAKEAAA

-619 TTVAKGADAAAPTIA
+619 TTVAKGAAAAAPTIAKGAAAAAPTIA
-634 KGVVEAT
+634 KGVVEAA

-648 AEVAPVIAK
+648 AEVAPV
-657 GVVSAAPTVA
+657 V
-667 KGALEAA
+667 
-674 PVAAKGV
+674 AKGV
-681 AAVTP
+681 AAVAP

-745 GVGTAASIGLSGVS
+745 VVGTAASIGLSGVS

-769 SDPKSLEKATATVSD
+769 SDPKSLEKATTTVSD

-794 TSREAQIAEMKNQE
+794 TAREAQIAEMKNQE
-808 TIRESIKSKEA
+808 TIRESIKTKEA

>member
-11 LNQKLQQIYREL
+11 LNEKLQQIYREL

-64 KEETNISKLQRAL
+64 KEETNISRLQRAL
-77 DNLAAKLTGLKGDS
+77 DNLAAKLTGLRGDS
-91 KGPKGDPGKNAKETE
+91 KGPKGDPGKNAKEEKGT
-106 GEIAAPSEGSNFI
+106 ITAPAKGSNFV

-129 KVEGFTSIEGV
+129 KVEGLTSIENV

-201 ELYQKETQNRKA
+201 ELYQKETYNRNA
-213 LDEITK
+213 LDEITE
-219 KEKTAKLFG
+219 KEKTARMFG
-228 GSLSEEDLIK
+228 GSLSKEDLLK
-238 KRRIT
+238 KSKVT
-243 AALDEIQLFKSGG
+243 SALDEIKLFKSGG
-256 VRVQDEE
+256 VRVQDDE
-263 EDAPVKNKR
+263 EDAPVKSTR
-272 AKKSEVDELEEFV
+272 AKKSDLDELEEFV
-285 DDKTNK
+285 DKK
-291 TADGPTDNVETAKLS
+291 TAKADAPAENVEPTKLS
-306 KEAIEY
+306 TEAIEY

-322 GIDDG
+322 GIDEG

-339 FEKGGDPYVQ
+339 FEKGGAPYVQ

-361 LSEKQLM
+361 LSEKQLL

-375 VSSADVEDRSTDI
+375 VSSS
-388 TVEKRE
+388 
-394 DLQTKLQQQDITN
+394 
-407 TTSNQTNNTT
+407 
-417 QQSDKEEIVVEEG
+417 
-430 IEKIEEEQTVS
+430 
-441 SADVEDRSTDITVE
+441 DVEDRSTDITVE

-468 ITNTTQQSDKEEIV
+468 ITNTSNKANETNTTSNEDTKTNLQQKDATNTSSQSDKEEIV
-482 VEEGIEKIEE
+482 VEERIEKIEE
-492 EQTVLLKEISNKL
+492 KQTVLLKEISNKL

-510 DKLEKKKDAIDKVD
+510 DKLEKKKDAVDKVG
-524 LASKIKP
+524 LASKLKP

-536 GTENK
+536 GEATK
-541 PGGLMSGIMDSVMGW
+541 PGGLMSGIMDSVMGM
-556 VGGLLGMKVLGKGGK
+556 VGGWLGMKVLGNGGK

-593 TGATTIAAKEAAA
+593 TGISGAATTIAAKEAAA

-619 TTVAKGADAAAPTIA
+619 TTVAKGA
-634 KGVVEAT
+634 
-641 PAVVKGA
+641 

-667 KGALEAA
+667 KGVAAAAPVIAKGSLEAA
-674 PVAAKGV
+674 PVVAKGV
-681 AAVTP
+681 AAVAP

-745 GVGTAASIGLSGVS
+745 VVGTAASIGLSGVS

-769 SDPKSLEKATATVSD
+769 SDPKSLEKATTTVSD

-794 TSREAQIAEMKNQE
+794 TAREAQIAEMKNQE
-808 TIRESIKSKEA
+808 TIRESIKTKEA

>member
-11 LNQKLQQIYREL
+11 LNEKLQQIYREL

-64 KEETNISKLQRAL
+64 KEETNISRLQRAL
-77 DNLAAKLTGLKGDS
+77 DNLAAKLTGLRGDS
-91 KGPKGDPGKNAKETE
+91 KGPKGDPGKNAKEEKGT
-106 GEIAAPSEGSNFI
+106 ITAPAKGSNFI

-129 KVEGFTSIEGV
+129 KVEGLTSIENV

-201 ELYQKETQNRKA
+201 ELYQKETYNRNA
-213 LDEITK
+213 LDEITE
-219 KEKTAKLFG
+219 KEKTARMFG
-228 GSLSEEDLIK
+228 GSLSKEDLLK
-238 KRRIT
+238 KSKVT
-243 AALDEIQLFKSGG
+243 SALDEIKLFKSGG
-256 VRVQDEE
+256 VRVQDDE
-263 EDAPVKNKR
+263 EDAPVKSTR
-272 AKKSEVDELEEFV
+272 AKKSDLDELEEFV
-285 DDKTNK
+285 DKK
-291 TADGPTDNVETAKLS
+291 TAKADAPAENVEPTKLS
-306 KEAIEY
+306 TEAIEY

-322 GIDDG
+322 GIDEG

-339 FEKGGDPYVQ
+339 FEKGGAPYVQ

-361 LSEKQLM
+361 LSEKQLL

-375 VSSADVEDRSTDI
+375 VSSS
-388 TVEKRE
+388 
-394 DLQTKLQQQDITN
+394 
-407 TTSNQTNNTT
+407 
-417 QQSDKEEIVVEEG
+417 
-430 IEKIEEEQTVS
+430 
-441 SADVEDRSTDITVE
+441 DVEDRSTDITVE

-468 ITNTTQQSDKEEIV
+468 ITNTSNKANETNTTSNEDTKTNLQQKDATNTSSQSDKEEIV
-482 VEEGIEKIEE
+482 VEERIEKIEE
-492 EQTVLLKEISNKL
+492 KQTVLLKEISNKL

-510 DKLEKKKDAIDKVD
+510 DKLEKKKDAVDKVG
-524 LASKIKP
+524 LASKLKP

-536 GTENK
+536 GEATK
-541 PGGLMSGIMDSVMGW
+541 PGGLMSGIMDSVMGM
-556 VGGLLGMKVLGKGGK
+556 VGSWLGMKVLGNGGK

-593 TGATTIAAKEAAA
+593 TGISGAATTIAAKEAAA

-619 TTVAKGADAAAPTIA
+619 TTVAKGA
-634 KGVVEAT
+634 
-641 PAVVKGA
+641 

-667 KGALEAA
+667 KGVAAAAPVIAKGSLEAA
-674 PVAAKGV
+674 PVVAKGV
-681 AAVTP
+681 AAVAP

-745 GVGTAASIGLSGVS
+745 VVGTAASIGLSGVS

-769 SDPKSLEKATATVSD
+769 SDPKSLEKATTTVSD

-794 TSREAQIAEMKNQE
+794 TAREAQIAEMKNQE
-808 TIRESIKSKEA
+808 TIRESIKTKEA

>member
-11 LNQKLQQIYREL
+11 LNEKLQQIYREL

-64 KEETNISKLQRAL
+64 KEETNISRLQRAL
-77 DNLAAKLTGLKGDS
+77 DNLAAKLTGLRGDS
-91 KGPKGDPGKNAKETE
+91 KGPKGDPGKNAKEEKGT
-106 GEIAAPSEGSNFI
+106 ITAPAKGSNFI

-129 KVEGFTSIEGV
+129 KVEGLTSIENV

-201 ELYQKETQNRKA
+201 ELYQKETYNRNA
-213 LDEITK
+213 LDEITE
-219 KEKTAKLFG
+219 KEKTARMFG
-228 GSLSEEDLIK
+228 GSLSKEDLLK
-238 KRRIT
+238 KSKVT
-243 AALDEIQLFKSGG
+243 SALDEIKLFKSGG
-256 VRVQDEE
+256 VRVQDDE
-263 EDAPVKNKR
+263 EDAPVKSTR
-272 AKKSEVDELEEFV
+272 AKKSDLDELEEFV
-285 DDKTNK
+285 DKK
-291 TADGPTDNVETAKLS
+291 TAKADAPAENVEPTKLS
-306 KEAIEY
+306 TEAIEY

-322 GIDDG
+322 GIDEG

-339 FEKGGDPYVQ
+339 SEKGGAPYVQ

-361 LSEKQLM
+361 LSEKQLL

-375 VSSADVEDRSTDI
+375 VSSS
-388 TVEKRE
+388 
-394 DLQTKLQQQDITN
+394 
-407 TTSNQTNNTT
+407 
-417 QQSDKEEIVVEEG
+417 
-430 IEKIEEEQTVS
+430 
-441 SADVEDRSTDITVE
+441 DVEDRSTDITVE

-468 ITNTTQQSDKEEIV
+468 ITNTSNKANETNTTSNEDTKTNLQQKDATNTSSQSDKEEIV
-482 VEEGIEKIEE
+482 VEERIEKIEE
-492 EQTVLLKEISNKL
+492 KQTVLLKEISNKL

-510 DKLEKKKDAIDKVD
+510 DKLEKKKDAVDKVG
-524 LASKIKP
+524 LASKLKP

-536 GTENK
+536 GEATK
-541 PGGLMSGIMDSVMGW
+541 PGGLMSGIMDSVMGM
-556 VGGLLGMKVLGKGGK
+556 VGGWLGMKVLGNGGK

-593 TGATTIAAKEAAA
+593 TGISGAATTIAAKEAAA

-619 TTVAKGADAAAPTIA
+619 TTVAKGA
-634 KGVVEAT
+634 
-641 PAVVKGA
+641 

-667 KGALEAA
+667 KGVAAAAPVIAKGSLEAA
-674 PVAAKGV
+674 PVVAKGV
-681 AAVTP
+681 AAVAP

-745 GVGTAASIGLSGVS
+745 VVGTAASIGLSGVS

-769 SDPKSLEKATATVSD
+769 SDPKSLEKATTTVSD

-794 TSREAQIAEMKNQE
+794 TAREAQIAEMKNQE
-808 TIRESIKSKEA
+808 TIRESIKTKEA

>member
-11 LNQKLQQIYREL
+11 LNEKLQQIYREL

-29 KKPEDATSSGV
+29 KKPEDATTSGV

-64 KEETNISKLQRAL
+64 KEETNISRLQRAL
-77 DNLAAKLTGLKGDS
+77 DNLAAKLTGLRGDS
-91 KGPKGDPGKNAKETE
+91 KGPKGDPGKNAKEEKGT
-106 GEIAAPSEGSNFI
+106 ITAPAKGSNFI

-129 KVEGFTSIEGV
+129 KVEGLTSIENV

-201 ELYQKETQNRKA
+201 ELYQKETYNRNA
-213 LDEITK
+213 LDEITE
-219 KEKTAKLFG
+219 KEKTARMFG
-228 GSLSEEDLIK
+228 GSLSKEDLLK
-238 KRRIT
+238 KSKVT
-243 AALDEIQLFKSGG
+243 SALDEIKLFKSGG
-256 VRVQDEE
+256 VRVQDDE
-263 EDAPVKNKR
+263 EDAPVKSTR
-272 AKKSEVDELEEFV
+272 AKKSDLDELEEFV
-285 DDKTNK
+285 DKK
-291 TADGPTDNVETAKLS
+291 TAKADAPAENVEPTKLS
-306 KEAIEY
+306 TEAIEY

-322 GIDDG
+322 GIDEG

-339 FEKGGDPYVQ
+339 FEKGGAPYVQ

-361 LSEKQLM
+361 LSEKQLL

-375 VSSADVEDRSTDI
+375 VSSS
-388 TVEKRE
+388 
-394 DLQTKLQQQDITN
+394 
-407 TTSNQTNNTT
+407 
-417 QQSDKEEIVVEEG
+417 
-430 IEKIEEEQTVS
+430 
-441 SADVEDRSTDITVE
+441 DVEDRSTDITVE

-468 ITNTTQQSDKEEIV
+468 ITNTSNKANETNTTSNEDTKTNLQQKDATNTSSQSDKEEIV
-482 VEEGIEKIEE
+482 VEERIEKIEE
-492 EQTVLLKEISNKL
+492 KQTVLLKEISNKL

-510 DKLEKKKDAIDKVD
+510 DKLEKKKDAVDKVG
-524 LASKIKP
+524 LASKLKP

-536 GTENK
+536 GEATK
-541 PGGLMSGIMDSVMGW
+541 PGGLMSGIMDSVMGM
-556 VGGLLGMKVLGKGGK
+556 VGGWLGMKVLGNGGK

-593 TGATTIAAKEAAA
+593 TGISGAATTIAAKEAAA

-619 TTVAKGADAAAPTIA
+619 TTVAKGA
-634 KGVVEAT
+634 
-641 PAVVKGA
+641 

-667 KGALEAA
+667 KGVAAAAPVIAKGSLEAA
-674 PVAAKGV
+674 PVVAKGV
-681 AAVTP
+681 AAVAP

-745 GVGTAASIGLSGVS
+745 VVGTAASIGLSGVS

-769 SDPKSLEKATATVSD
+769 SDPKSLEKATTTVSD

-794 TSREAQIAEMKNQE
+794 TAREAQIAEMKNQE
-808 TIRESIKSKEA
+808 TIRESIKTKEA